1 MKLRNVLVYGNRR
14 YDPNKNIPEGAE
26 RLFRY
31 YRLIQECMAA
41 WYYRL
46 IQECMAA

>member
-26 RLFRY
+26 EYSGRCGAPLPV
-31 YRLIQECMAA
+31 LQAHTGMHGS
-41 WYYRL
+41 L
-46 IQECMAA
+46 NQ